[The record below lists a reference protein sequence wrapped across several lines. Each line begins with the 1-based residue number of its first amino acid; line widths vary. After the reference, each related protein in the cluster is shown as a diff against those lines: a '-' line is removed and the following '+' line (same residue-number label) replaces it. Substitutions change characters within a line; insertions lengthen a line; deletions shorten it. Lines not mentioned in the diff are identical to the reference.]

1 MKITMTLTNGNFSI
15 DMRELFDDVAAI
27 IVVFQGKDHVFE
39 YCNKIYYK
47 IIRSNTDII
56 GLSVKEALPELNGQG
71 IYELLDNVYA
81 TGNLVEIAEMVVDID
96 VEGNGILTEMFF
108 NLLCKPLKND
118 KNETTGIFVHAVD
131 VTELVKTRKNAQEN
145 SDKFRDLIMTAPIA
159 TSMYTGSELTIEI
172 ANDKMISV
180 MGKNK
185 SIVGKKLVD
194 ALPELI
200 GQPFLEILNK
210 VYETGQPYH
219 AKEQKALLE
228 INNELLIFWFDLDY
242 NPLFNKE
249 GQVYGILN
257 MAVDVTHQFKAK
269 QKLAQAEEKL
279 RSAIEGANL
288 GTWEYNIVTGKIE
301 MNQQLMDW
309 RGIKS
314 TEHLT
319 LKDTLDTTVNAEKV
333 KPVLENAFASNH
345 DTSVDME
352 YDIVNP
358 ETLETKRF
366 RSVGRTFLDEENRPV
381 LMAGI
386 TYDITLQRYTE
397 NLMQEK
403 IKSKTLELEDA
414 NNYLLQLNA
423 NLEQFVY
430 VASHDL
436 QEPLRKINIF
446 SGMLQNRSEKLDE
459 ESKVYVNKIEKASK
473 RMSLL
478 INDLLEFSRISSKD
492 RVFIPTDLNKIIGD
506 IVIDYELLINQKS
519 AEINVESLPI
529 IEAIP
534 LQMNQ
539 LFYNIIGNALKFTK
553 ETGTV
558 RVNIFC
564 TMPAKEEIAAMR
576 LHENMSYCKISIE
589 DNGIGFDQKYE
600 HQIFEIFQRLHG
612 RQEYAGTGIG
622 LSLAK
627 KITDNHGGV
636 IAAQAKENMGA
647 IFNIYLPVRRD

>member
-1 MKITMTLTNGNFSI
+1 MTLTSGNFSI

-47 IIRSNTDII
+47 IIGSNENII
-56 GLSVKEALPELNGQG
+56 GLSVKEALPELSGQG
-71 IYELLDNVYA
+71 IYELLDNVYT
-81 TGNLVEIAEMVVDID
+81 TGKPVEIAEMVVDID
-96 VEGNGILTEMFF
+96 VEGNGTLTKMYF

-118 KNETTGIFVHAVD
+118 KNNTTGIFVHAVD
-131 VTELVKTRKNAQEN
+131 VTELVKERKNAQEN
-145 SDKFRDLIMTAPIA
+145 ADKFRNLIMTAPIA
-159 TSMYTGSELTIEI
+159 TSMYTGSELKIEI

-185 SIVGKKLVD
+185 SIIGKKLID

-200 GQPFLEILNK
+200 GQPFLEILNN
-210 VYETGQPYH
+210 VYQTGKPYH
-219 AKEQKALLE
+219 AQEQKAVLE
-228 INNELLIFWFDLDY
+228 INNELLTFWFDLDY

-257 MAVDVTHQFKAK
+257 MAVDVTHRFKAK
-269 QKLAQAEEKL
+269 QKLALAEEKL
-279 RSAIEGANL
+279 RSTIEGANL
-288 GTWEYNIVTGKIE
+288 GTWEYNIVNGKIA
-301 MNQQLMDW
+301 MNQKLMDW

-314 TEHLT
+314 TENLT
-319 LKDTLDTTVNAEKV
+319 LKDMLDSTLNAQKV
-333 KPVLENAFASNH
+333 KPVLDDAFALNNFTVV
-345 DTSVDME
+345 DTE
-352 YDIVNP
+352 YDILNQ
-358 ETLETKRF
+358 ETGDTKRF
-366 RSVGRTFLDEENRPV
+366 RSVGRTFLNEDNKPV

-386 TYDITLQRYTE
+386 TYDITLQRDTE

-403 IKSKTLELEDA
+403 IKNKTLELENA
-414 NNYLLQLNA
+414 NNDLLQLNA

-446 SGMLQNRSEKLDE
+446 SGMLQNRIEKLDE
-459 ESKVYVNKIEKASK
+459 ESKVYLNKIEKAAK

-478 INDLLEFSRISSKD
+478 INDLLEFSRINSKD
-492 RVFIPTDLNKIIGD
+492 LVFIPTDLNKIISD

-519 AEINVESLPI
+519 AEISVESLPI

-553 ETGTV
+553 ETGSV
-558 RVNIFC
+558 RINIFC
-564 TMPAKEEIAAMR
+564 VMPAREEIAAMR
-576 LHENMSYCKISIE
+576 LHENISYCKISIE
-589 DNGIGFDQKYE
+589 DNGIGFDQKYK

-612 RQEYAGTGIG
+612 KQEYAGTGIG

-627 KITDNHGGV
+627 KIIDNHGGG
-636 IAAQAKENMGA
+636 IAAQAKENIGA